1 MADAQSN
8 LSTSFKPEEITIL
21 QKRISEIRHQDM
33 ALKVTDLRINGGD
46 LEKIG
51 IKKGPQ
57 MGYVLKELLEAV
69 IDNPLL
75 NTKEDLKKLALEI
88 SKQTEKVDS
97 CNS

>member
-1 MADAQSN
+1 
-8 LSTSFKPEEITIL
+8 
-21 QKRISEIRHQDM
+21 
-33 ALKVTDLRINGGD
+33 
-46 LEKIG
+46 
-51 IKKGPQ
+51 